1 MKNLIFFLI
10 MLMAVSAYAE
20 TSKYGSMWKQE
31 DTTLSPADDIITVDF
46 TGYSTV
52 GVGGGGGNSFTN
64 ISVSD
69 EAYLNEIS
77 GYDIMLEGV
86 FGSGTSLDVSGA
98 GTRCFFYPK
107 KAAFRCGATTG
118 TIWDEANIGN
128 YSFAANYSTKALGIY
143 SFASGYNTTASG
155 GRSHTEGSFTTASGT
170 TDSHAEGSNST
181 ASGTA
186 SHAEGSTTVA
196 SGTASHSEGTSTI
209 ASGASSHAEGINATA
224 SGIASHAGG
233 ERTIA
238 QGDGSFVHG
247 AFIKADATAV
257 NSVMFGKYA
266 DTVERDANP
275 LSIPDTMRLA
285 NMDLIVDGSI
295 TFSGF
300 TSISADYIVDTDIFF
315 IECDA
320 ALGNISTTL
329 PPVADKLGR
338 LIEMKLTSATNGCY
352 FDGNGAETI
361 DGVSGKSI
369 TTQYNLISLIAGATE
384 WLIR

>member
-1 MKNLIFFLI
+1 MKKLIILAI
-10 MLMAVSAYAE
+10 MLMAVTAYAE

-31 DTTLSPADDIITVDF
+31 DVTLSPADDIITVDF

-52 GVGGGGGNSFTN
+52 GVGGGGSSFTN

-77 GYDIMLEGV
+77 GYDMMLEGV
-86 FGSGTSLDVSGA
+86 FGSGIALDVSGA

-107 KAAFRCGATTG
+107 KSAFRCGNVTTTEWNDG
-118 TIWDEANIGN
+118 SIGN
-128 YSFAANYSTKALGIY
+128 YSFASGKDTV
-143 SFASGYNTTASG
+143 ASGLVSHAEGNNTTAS
-155 GRSHTEGSFTTASGT
+155 HNY
-170 TDSHAEGSNST
+170 SHAEGSGTT
-181 ASGTA
+181 ASGPYSHAGGNGTTA
-186 SHAEGSTTVA
+186 SGSYSYSGGSSTSASGSYSHAEGSSTVA
-196 SGTASHSEGTSTI
+196 AASLSFVYGNYLHLGSAATNSIMFGSY
-209 ASGASSHAEGINATA
+209 ASSI
-224 SGIASHAGG
+224 
-233 ERTIA
+233 
-238 QGDGSFVHG
+238 
-247 AFIKADATAV
+247 
-257 NSVMFGKYA
+257 
-266 DTVERDANP
+266 ERDANI
-275 LSIPDTMRLA
+275 LTIPDTMKLA
-285 NMDLIVDGSI
+285 NMDLVVDGSI

-320 ALGNISTTL
+320 ALGNISTIL